1 MAPEAIEPRAFDR
14 EYDLAELLGGA
25 PLARLA
31 PILAD
36 LLGGECRLVSAS
48 GQRLI
53 GRAEPFAKPRRA
65 PIRHDLEPLGFIES
79 EQADEARLAAAA
91 GMVGLL
97 LHLSARYHMAA
108 ELHIETVQE
117 DYAELQRK
125 HAALQES
132 EARYKALSERLE
144 ERVREQ
150 VDTIEAAQRQLY
162 QAEKLASIGQLA
174 AGVAH
179 EINNP
184 LGFIRSNLSTAQQY
198 VRKLEPLAA
207 SVKAGDAAQCQAVW
221 KTGDL
226 DFALEDFASLLR
238 ESLDGADRVTKIVAD
253 LKGFSN
259 VDKAEEEVVDLN
271 DNIRFAANVVA
282 GQIKDKADLV
292 LELGALPKILCL
304 PGHLNQVLLNLLINA
319 AQAIRDRGR
328 ITVQSS
334 AAGGEIRVRVSDT
347 GCGIPA
353 GNLERIFDPFFTTRE
368 VGGGTGLGLT
378 VSRDIVQ
385 AHGGRIEVE
394 SREGAGTTFTVIL
407 PID

>member
-1 MAPEAIEPRAFDR
+1 MESEAIEPRAFDR

-25 PLARLA
+25 PLGRLA
-31 PILAD
+31 PIFSA
-36 LLGGECRLVSAS
+36 LLGEYRLVSAG
-48 GQRLI
+48 GQRLL
-53 GRAEPFAKPRRA
+53 GRAEPFAEPRRA
-65 PIRHDLEPLGFIES
+65 AVRHDLEPLGFLES

-91 GMVGLL
+91 EMVGLL

-108 ELHIETVQE
+108 ELHIETVRE
-117 DYAELQRK
+117 DYAALQRK

-132 EARYKALSERLE
+132 EARYKALSEKLE
-144 ERVREQ
+144 ERVKEQ
-150 VDTIEAAQRQLY
+150 VGTIEAAQRQLY

-184 LGFIRSNLSTAQQY
+184 IGFIRSNLSTARQY
-198 VRKLEPLAA
+198 LSKLEPLAVP
-207 SVKAGDAAQCQAVW
+207 VKAGDMARCRAVW
-221 KTGDL
+221 EQGDL

-238 ESLDGADRVTKIVAD
+238 ESLDGADRVTRIVAD

-282 GQIKDKADLV
+282 GQIKGKAELV
-292 LELGALPKILCL
+292 LELGALPRILCL

-319 AQAIRDRGR
+319 AQAIQDKGR
-328 ITVQSS
+328 ITMQSE
-334 AAGGEIRVRVSDT
+334 AAGGEIRIRVSDT

-353 GNLERIFDPFFTTRE
+353 GNLERIFEPFFTTRE
-368 VGGGTGLGLT
+368 VGSGTGLGLT

-394 SREGAGTTFTVIL
+394 SEEGTGTTFTVIL
-407 PID
+407 PVD